1 MIKALG
7 AEGTHLSTLKVG
19 LGITAEG
26 GDQWTQAR
34 RVVEAYFTHVFPE
47 LPLLA
52 HHALKRGKEKMME
65 KVARQAR
72 IKERAQD
79 RFRG

>member
-1 MIKALG
+1 
-7 AEGTHLSTLKVG
+7 

-52 HHALKRGKEKMME
+52 HHALKRGKEKMKE